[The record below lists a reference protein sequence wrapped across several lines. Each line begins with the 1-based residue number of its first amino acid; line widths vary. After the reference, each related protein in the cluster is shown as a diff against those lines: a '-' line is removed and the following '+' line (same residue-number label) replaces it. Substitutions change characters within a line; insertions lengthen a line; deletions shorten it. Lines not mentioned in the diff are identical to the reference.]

1 MLDLKAFQKITYGV
15 YLVSS
20 RCGDIS
26 SGCVVN
32 TLTQVTTS
40 PAQVTI
46 AINKQNY
53 TTEIIRKSGRFTAVV
68 LSQSAMMELIGRFG
82 FHCSRDTEK
91 FESFRTRVD
100 ESGVPFVCEQASA
113 RFSCKV
119 VSSMDAGTH
128 IIFLGEV
135 EAAEVLDSTGPM
147 SYAYY
152 HQIKHGVTPPRA
164 SVYQP
169 EPAKGN
175 RCRIC
180 GDVLDSDTVP
190 DDFVCPICGR
200 GKEHLEKITG

>member
-1 MLDLKAFQKITYGV
+1 M
-15 YLVSS
+15 SS

-128 IIFLGEV
+128 IILS
-135 EAAEVLDSTGPM
+135 LI
-147 SYAYY
+147 
-152 HQIKHGVTPPRA
+152 HI
-164 SVYQP
+164 
-169 EPAKGN
+169 
-175 RCRIC
+175 
-180 GDVLDSDTVP
+180 
-190 DDFVCPICGR
+190 
-200 GKEHLEKITG
+200 

>member
-152 HQIKHGVTPPRA
+152 HQIKNRVTPPRA

-169 EPAKGN
+169 EPAKGY

-180 GDVLDSDTVP
+180 GYVLDSDTVP

>member
-169 EPAKGN
+169 EPAKGY

-180 GDVLDSDTVP
+180 GYVLDSDTVP

>member
-152 HQIKHGVTPPRA
+152 HQIKIGVTPPRA

-169 EPAKGN
+169 EPAKGY

-180 GDVLDSDTVP
+180 GYVLDSDTVP

>member
-152 HQIKHGVTPPRA
+152 HQIKTGVTPPRA

-169 EPAKGN
+169 EPAKGY

-180 GDVLDSDTVP
+180 GYVLDSDTVP

>member
-53 TTEIIRKSGRFTAVV
+53 TTEITRKSGRFTAVV

-152 HQIKHGVTPPRA
+152 HQIKNGVTPPRA

-169 EPAKGN
+169 EPAKGY

-180 GDVLDSDTVP
+180 GYVLDSDTVP

>member
-128 IIFLGEV
+128 LIFLGEV
-135 EAAEVLDSTGPM
+135 VAAVLIDSTGPI

-169 EPAKGN
+169 EPAKGY

-180 GDVLDSDTVP
+180 GYVLDSDTVP

>member
-152 HQIKHGVTPPRA
+152 HQIKNGVTPPRA
-164 SVYQP
+164 SAYQP
-169 EPAKGN
+169 EPAKGY

-180 GDVLDSDTVP
+180 GYVLDSDTVP

>member
-152 HQIKHGVTPPRA
+152 HQIKNCITPPRA

-169 EPAKGN
+169 EPAKGY

-180 GDVLDSDTVP
+180 GYVLDSDTVP